1 MKKTYLI
8 LLFLLMFLTQGF
20 AQIEN
25 CGTITPSK
33 EKAKEIERI
42 VNLYRGISSSSITYL
57 PVKLHLTRSYGTSY
71 YDLNSFMYEFAKMNE
86 KFLPVGFQFYLC
98 DSINYLNNS
107 ILDDFDANVNY
118 SDSLELVAQNV
129 DDAINI
135 YYVNNSNSGGRSN
148 FISGDKFDNWMFV
161 VNRVWQGGETLT
173 HEMGH
178 YFNLYHTHESFQ
190 GAELVN
196 GSNCNASGDYVCD
209 TPADTYPTYYNVV
222 TCNYNGTAKD
232 GNNQSYAPLTNN
244 IMSYYSGGCRMDFT
258 AGQAARAQ
266 SSHAARLSLIENE
279 GNQYG
284 FTYPSNDTI
293 SVFNVRVFELYGS
306 VRVRWYC
313 NSNPL
318 GFLIERSTNPS
329 SGFVSIGGVYSFSRE
344 FIDASVVAGTTYYYR
359 IKAANSKNYYSSIVA
374 HTASFNS
381 YSTPASYYPDNHD
394 VRYLYLYNP
403 QNVSQFYVSFPR
415 NSEPYLDYSQTLRSF
430 DAGTKYGVYW
440 LDYYENSSNRD
451 SFKVWI
457 DLNQNHI
464 FENSEIVSKGYNNN
478 GRSSDSL
485 IVPVNTTTD
494 FYRMRFRTSYLYD
507 SFGAEDRQRY
517 SDTKDITV
525 YIEGD
530 CANGLQLI
538 DYVFTDFIANGP
550 IETVDYTQ
558 NYYDPFFPE
567 YQYPANLTS
576 PSITLGPGF
585 SADGGSPFLAEA
597 GGCP

>member
-1 MKKTYLI
+1 MKRVYLTI
-8 LLFLLMFLTQGF
+8 VLVAALMPAF
-20 AQIEN
+20 AQIAN

-33 EKAKEIERI
+33 EQSKEMERL
-42 VNLYRGISSSSITYL
+42 VNLYSDISSGSITYL
-57 PVKLHLTRSYGTSY
+57 PVKLHLTRNSGTSY
-71 YDLNSFMYEFAKMNE
+71 YNLNSFMFEFAKMNE
-86 KFLPVGFQFYLC
+86 KFLPAGFQFYLC
-98 DSINYLNNS
+98 DSVNYLNNS
-107 ILDDFDANVNY
+107 ILDDFDAGLNY
-118 SDSLELVAQNV
+118 SDSLELVAQNK

-135 YYVNNSNSGGRSN
+135 YYVNESNAGGRSN
-148 FISGDKFDNWMFV
+148 FISGDKFYNWMFV
-161 VNRVWQGGETLT
+161 VNGVWQGGETLT

-178 YFNLYHTHESFQ
+178 YFNLYHTHETFQ

-196 GSNCNASGDYVCD
+196 GSNCSTAGDYVCD
-209 TPADTYPTYYNVV
+209 TPADTYPTNYDIVS
-222 TCNYNGTAKD
+222 CNYDGTAKD
-232 GNNQSYAPLTNN
+232 GNNQSYAPNTDNL
-244 IMSYYSGGCRMDFT
+244 MSYYGGGCRMIFT
-258 AGQAARAQ
+258 PGQGVRAQ
-266 SSHAARLSLIENE
+266 SAHAARLSMIANE

-293 SVFNVRVFELYGS
+293 SVYNVRVFELYGS
-306 VRVRWYC
+306 VRVRWFCY
-313 NSNPL
+313 SNPV
-318 GFLIERSTNPS
+318 GFLIERSTNPN
-329 SGFVSIGGVYSFSRE
+329 SGFVPIGGVYSYSRE

-359 IKAANSKNYYSSIVA
+359 IKAVNSKNYYSAVAA
-374 HTASFNS
+374 HTASFDS
-381 YSTPASYYPDNHD
+381 YSMPTSYYPDNHD
-394 VRYLYLYNP
+394 VRYFYLYNP
-403 QNVSQFYVSFPR
+403 QNVSQFFVTFPR

-440 LDYYENSSNRD
+440 FDYYENSSNRD

-485 IVPVNTTTD
+485 TVPVNTATD

-525 YIEGD
+525 FIEGS
-530 CANGLQLI
+530 CANYLPLSG
-538 DYVFTDFIANGP
+538 YVFSDFTGNGP
-550 IETVDYTQ
+550 IETIDYTQ
-558 NYYDPFFPE
+558 NYFDPYFPE
-567 YQYPANLTS
+567 YQYPANLKS
-576 PSITLGPGF
+576 PSITLNPGF